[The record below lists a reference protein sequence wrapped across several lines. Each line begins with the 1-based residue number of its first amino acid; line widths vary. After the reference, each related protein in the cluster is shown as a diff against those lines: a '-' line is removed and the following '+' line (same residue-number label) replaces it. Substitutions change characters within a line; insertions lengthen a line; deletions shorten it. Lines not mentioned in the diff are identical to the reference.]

1 MRKPHIK
8 GPSPALVIAI
18 LALFVAGS
26 GSAYAASKITSSQ
39 IQKGAITTSKIAS
52 KAVGTGKLKTEA
64 VGTKKLKDNAVT
76 TGQLGDQAVTTDQ
89 LGDQAVT
96 KSKLGDG
103 AVGAKK
109 MGNIVTRNATA
120 TIAPNTTGT
129 ATAQCQTDEKVI
141 SGGYNTQVS
150 TTTVFVA
157 QESVRASAE
166 NGWRVSGLNINGS
179 AANVSLTVTAYC
191 LEL

>member
-1 MRKPHIK
+1 MRKPQIK

-64 VGTKKLKDNAVT
+64 VGTKKLKDK
-76 TGQLGDQAVTTDQ
+76 AVTTDQ

-96 KSKLGDG
+96 TDQLGDG

-109 MGNIVTRNATA
+109 MGNIVTRNATT
-120 TIAPNTTGT
+120 TIGPAPATGT
-129 ATAQCQTDEKVI
+129 ATALCQTDEKVI
-141 SGGYNTQVS
+141 SGGYNSNFGPTAI
-150 TTTVFVA
+150 FIA
-157 QESVRASAE
+157 GENVRASTE
-166 NGWRVSGLNINGS
+166 NGWRVSGINAGS
-179 AANVSLTVTAYC
+179 VSVSLTVTAYC

>member
-52 KAVGTGKLKTEA
+52 KAVGTGKLKTES
-64 VGTKKLKDNAVT
+64 VGTKKLKDQAVT
-76 TGQLGDQAVTTDQ
+76 TGQIGDQAVTTDQ

-109 MGNIVTRNATA
+109 MGNIVTRNATT
-120 TIAPNTTGT
+120 TIGPAPATGT
-129 ATAQCQTDEKVI
+129 ATALCQTDEKVI
-141 SGGYNTQVS
+141 SGGYNS
-150 TTTVFVA
+150 NIGPTTIFIA
-157 QESVRASAE
+157 GENVRASTE
-166 NGWRVSGLNINGS
+166 NGWRVSGINAGGAS
-179 AANVSLTVTAYC
+179 VSLTVTAYC